1 MRLVFILTTWFL
13 GCIASGTLGSLTTE
27 GPRNDKQEIT
37 SKFSNFSGNKSHSLA
52 SIHTERVCV
61 VIDAKL
67 TRGEL
72 VFEIVDS
79 KGKALW
85 KSGVVDRRCAA
96 ILVLPVASNEQYRLQ
111 IKGSNAQGTYQC
123 YWIEQQPKEKK
134 ETVE

>member
-1 MRLVFILTTWFL
+1 MR
-13 GCIASGTLGSLTTE
+13 
-27 GPRNDKQEIT
+27 N
-37 SKFSNFSGNKSHSLA
+37 SH
-52 SIHTERVCV
+52 E
-61 VIDAKL
+61 
-67 TRGEL
+67 GEL

-96 ILVLPVASNEQYRLQ
+96 ILVLPVISNEQYRLQ

-123 YWIEQQPKEKK
+123 YWMEQQPKEKK